1 MNKNITKKISLF
13 VALALV
19 LSVSSLASPV
29 KAVTFASIG
38 SQLGVGSTGSNV
50 TNLQTFLASDRNIY
64 PEGRV
69 TGYYG
74 TLTSKAVAQF
84 QLSYGIPPV
93 GRVGPMTLQKVN
105 DVIATGNGI
114 DIYGPTI
121 YNVSVQKSG
130 TTATFSW
137 STSEF
142 ARGKVYY
149 STTPF
154 SFVEASGS
162 FSEPV
167 IIGGS
172 NALAVNIMPSQAV
185 TLQNLQTNTLYYYI
199 IQASDASG
207 NVSVT
212 VQSSFVTNQ

>member
-74 TLTSKAVAQF
+74 TLT
-84 QLSYGIPPV
+84 
-93 GRVGPMTLQKVN
+93 R
-105 DVIATGNGI
+105 
-114 DIYGPTI
+114 
-121 YNVSVQKSG
+121 
-130 TTATFSW
+130 SW
-137 STSEF
+137 NNM
-142 ARGKVYY
+142 R
-149 STTPF
+149 
-154 SFVEASGS
+154 
-162 FSEPV
+162 
-167 IIGGS
+167 
-172 NALAVNIMPSQAV
+172 
-185 TLQNLQTNTLYYYI
+185 
-199 IQASDASG
+199 
-207 NVSVT
+207 
-212 VQSSFVTNQ
+212 